1 MVGYTALHY
10 LLFYR
15 KEEMI
20 SFLLSRNDLDLTIKN
35 KEGLNPVD
43 LAVKDNLWKIYE
55 NLATEY
61 KKREEVKEKELI
73 ELQKKLVEKGENK
86 IHNSSSSLGELNISV
101 GNDKNTN
108 NNVIKN
114 NYQSNNLQN
123 INININ
129 NNTFSPRR
137 GKRRNSRKFEISYSN
152 KINLYSSDTILSIP
166 FPLYQSPQNRPNY
179 VLQPFLH
186 IDISEEIK
194 ERSQNLEKDKVVRKE
209 DLYYENKAL
218 NEELIRLKKE
228 LKLKEES
235 SSRIEEDYQ
244 MKLKVK
250 RGYKTGI

>member
-1 MVGYTALHY
+1 
-10 LLFYR
+10 
-15 KEEMI
+15 MI
-20 SFLLSRNDLDLTIKN
+20 SFLLSRIDLDLTIKN

-61 KKREEVKEKELI
+61 KKREEIKEKELV
-73 ELQKKLVEKGENK
+73 EQRKNLVEKLENK
-86 IHNSSSSLGELNISV
+86 INNNISPSLGEVNISI
-101 GNDKNTN
+101 NNEIN
-108 NNVIKN
+108 NNTKN
-114 NYQSNNLQN
+114 NYSSNNLQN

-129 NNTFSPRR
+129 NNSFSPRR

-166 FPLYQSPQNRPNY
+166 FPLYQSPQNKPNY

-194 ERSQNLEKDKVVRKE
+194 EKNQNLEKDKVVKKE

-218 NEELIRLKKE
+218 NDENIRLKKE
-228 LKLKEES
+228 LKTKDDYSIRMEE
-235 SSRIEEDYQ
+235 ELQ
-244 MKLKVK
+244 MKLKVRK
-250 RGYKTGI
+250 ILL